1 MTDTKRGRQGH
12 DQVSSNGDGGERR
25 ERDGQE
31 ESDDA
36 SEGWIGKSA
45 EDSEGLETEEEGMM
59 AGGPRGEGGHRQ
71 QRHEAR
77 KILARER

>member
-1 MTDTKRGRQGH
+1 MCRD
-12 DQVSSNGDGGERR
+12 SDGGERC
-25 ERDGQE
+25 ERGGSQKE
-31 ESDDA
+31 RDDA

-59 AGGPRGEGGHRQ
+59 AGGPRGEGRHRQ